1 MKNLESEFVPYPLAL
16 RMKVL
21 GYKESCLVGYE
32 LDVINDD
39 NPELIFPNVI
49 KQFNEEDEIF
59 EDPVTTYPRL
69 FTSTN
74 DVVLTPTWQSAFKWF
89 RDKHGI
95 EGFIHKA
102 IEGTYYFVIKRVG
115 NNESNMYEFTK
126 TTPKQFDTYEKAEIA
141 CLEKLIEIVEQ
152 KLKQK

>member
-21 GYKESCLVGYE
+21 GYKEPCLAWYVSEKYGLE
-32 LDVINDD
+32 LGEVKFGD
-39 NPELIFPNVI
+39 LI
-49 KQFNEEDEIF
+49 KDG
-59 EDPVTTYPRL
+59 L
-69 FTSTN
+69 
-74 DVVLTPTWQSAFKWF
+74 LAPTWQSAFRWF
-89 RDKHGI
+89 REKYGI

-126 TTPKQFDTYEKAEIA
+126 TIPKQFDTYEEAEVK
-141 CLEKLIEIVEQ
+141 CLEELIKIANLKLCNSTIP
-152 KLKQK
+152 